1 MRQCLLSNICSDCPS
16 ASPILLRR
24 SILDMIE
31 SCSRLDL
38 QLTAPR
44 SSGVRHADQSRVL
57 RGRQLR
63 LGATIGSIAVMCVV
77 FLFGFGGVLASWSG
91 LFVPAGPD
99 DEGNTILFS
108 LLDNVDGHRHTIIVV
123 VVAVLCAA
131 AALFHA
137 PCRTFQRT
145 TSARS

>member
-1 MRQCLLSNICSDCPS
+1 MR
-16 ASPILLRR
+16 
-24 SILDMIE
+24 
-31 SCSRLDL
+31 
-38 QLTAPR
+38 
-44 SSGVRHADQSRVL
+44 

-77 FLFGFGGVLASWSG
+77 FLFGFGGVLADWSG

-131 AALFHA
+131 DALFYV
-137 PCRTFQRT
+137 PPKVSQNNK
-145 TSARS
+145 

>member
-1 MRQCLLSNICSDCPS
+1 MCN
-16 ASPILLRR
+16 
-24 SILDMIE
+24 
-31 SCSRLDL
+31 
-38 QLTAPR
+38 
-44 SSGVRHADQSRVL
+44 
-57 RGRQLR
+57 RQLR

-77 FLFGFGGVLASWSG
+77 FLFGFGGVLADWSG

-131 AALFHA
+131 APASATTETCHA
-137 PCRTFQRT
+137 HVQQQQC
-145 TSARS
+145 SKSGVHAHSN